1 MNEGIILSMAKPYV
15 KDDAITYDEFDQLFS
30 ILSRKEQYT
39 VCDVLFNNGINLVDS
54 HVADDAIVPDI
65 DIDDELPEDFSA
77 DDFEVLYSEDL
88 FRDKTSG
95 NADREELVLNKKI
108 SQSNEILCHLIQQGS
123 RQAAQDICVKNRR
136 LVDKYASAY
145 KKRYGNHLDVEDLK
159 QVGFMG
165 LIKAA
170 EKFDIKQGTAF
181 STYAVYWI
189 KQAIVR
195 EIMYNGYAIRIPVHM
210 MERINKVVAAD
221 NRLAGEGVPVL
232 ERIPCMADELG
243 ISEDNIREAM
253 ALRNNYLMCASL
265 DAPVGEDQDSVLGD
279 FVPMDEAASLEE
291 IVFNRELRQ
300 ELEVAIATLTPR
312 EQKILKLRFGLDDDH
327 PRTLEETGTLF
338 RVTRERIR
346 QIEGKVLRKLRHPTR
361 SRRLKVFWE
370 E

>member
-1 MNEGIILSMAKPYV
+1 MNEGIILGMAKPYV
-15 KDDAITYDEFDQLFS
+15 KDGAITYDEFDRLFS
-30 ILSRKEQYT
+30 ILSRKEQYK
-39 VCDVLFNNGINLVDS
+39 VCDILFNNGIDLVDS

-65 DIDDELPEDFSA
+65 DIEDELPEDFSA
-77 DDFEVLYSEDL
+77 DDFEVLYDKDL
-88 FRDKTSG
+88 FRDKASG
-95 NADREELVLNKKI
+95 SVSPEELVFNKKV

-123 RQAAQDICVKNRR
+123 RQAAQDLCVKNCN
-136 LVDKYASAY
+136 LVGKYASAY
-145 KKRYGNHLDVEDLK
+145 RKRYGNHLDAEDLE

-210 MERINKVVAAD
+210 MERINKVIAAD
-221 NRLAGEGVPVL
+221 NRLAGEGAPIS
-232 ERIPCMADELG
+232 ERIPCVADELG
-243 ISEDNIREAM
+243 ISEDDVKEAI

-265 DAPVGEDQDSVLGD
+265 DTPVGEDQDSVLGD
-279 FVPMDEAASLEE
+279 FIPMDEALSLEQ
-291 IVFNRELRQ
+291 IVFHGELRQ

-338 RVTRERIR
+338 DVTRERIR

-361 SRRLKVFWE
+361 SCRLKVFWE